1 MTEEIRESDK
11 TDKVGHGKTRKKN
24 HIVYCPI
31 II

>member
-11 TDKVGHGKTRKKN
+11 TDKVRHGKRRN
-24 HIVYCPI
+24 ENYIVYCPI